1 MKGTKKIIW
10 LSEIVAPVKVFE
22 DVEIDEEQSKEVF
35 QMRFVGND
43 TWISLKFPSKN
54 DYMKFLDSDEKT
66 CEAIIKTI
74 MQGLE
79 DNLIAEEK
87 DIFLAKSLL
96 YDLGLYV
103 GKHRKEKRINV
114 YLFTK
119 GSEKEWGYDEIE
131 KNILLINTKN
141 GNKEG

>member
-1 MKGTKKIIW
+1 MKRTKSIIW
-10 LSEIVAPVKVFE
+10 LSEIIAPIKAYE
-22 DVEIDEEQSKEVF
+22 DIEIIEEDKHETYII
-35 QMRFVGND
+35 RFVGND

-79 DNLIAEEK
+79 DNLIVEEK

-103 GKHRKEKRINV
+103 GRHRKEERINV
-114 YLFTK
+114 YLFAK
-119 GSEKEWGYDEIE
+119 GGE
-131 KNILLINTKN
+131 KND
-141 GNKEG
+141 